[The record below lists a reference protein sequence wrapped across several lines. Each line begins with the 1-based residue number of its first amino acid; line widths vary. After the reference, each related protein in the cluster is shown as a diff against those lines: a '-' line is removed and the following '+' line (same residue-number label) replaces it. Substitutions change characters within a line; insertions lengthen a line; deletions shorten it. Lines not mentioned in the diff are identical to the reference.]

1 MSFQYFDYGEERRYS
16 FLQVPKLLLEEPE
29 FKTLSG
35 DAKLLYSLM
44 LERGYLSRINGWYD
58 ERGHP
63 FIFFTVEEVMRS
75 LSIGRSK
82 AIGLLSD
89 LEKTGLILRVRQG
102 LGKPNRIYVGRFYS
116 GEQPADFKKYEN
128 QTSGSPEINL
138 QEVRKSDGN
147 KTDKSQTEKNHTD
160 LINQMDPVDEMRA
173 FFDTS
178 CGFEALKMDYPNRAD
193 QLEEIRELLAEV
205 CTTTKPTIRIS
216 GEEKPAAVV
225 IGRLKK
231 LNSSHICYVMDCL
244 GENTT
249 KISNIRQYL
258 LAVLY
263 NAPVTISHYYQ
274 TLVSHDM
281 AQGLV

>member
-1 MSFQYFDYGEERRYS
+1 MNFEHFNYGEERRYS

-63 FIFFTVEEVMRS
+63 FIFFTIEEVMKS

-89 LEKTGLILRVRQG
+89 LEKSGLILRVRQG

-116 GEQPADFKKYEN
+116 GENPADFRKYEN
-128 QTSGSPEINL
+128 RTSGSPDINL
-138 QEVRKSDGN
+138 QEVRISDTN
-147 KTDKSQTEKNHTD
+147 KTDKSKTEKNKTN
-160 LINQMDPVDEMRA
+160 LINQMDPVDEIRT
-173 FFDTS
+173 FFDIS
-178 CGFEALKMDYPNRAD
+178 CGFEALKADYPYRAD
-193 QLEEIRELLAEV
+193 QLEEIRELLVEV

-216 GEEKPAAVV
+216 GEDKPAAVV
-225 IGRLKK
+225 ISRLKQ

-249 KISNIRQYL
+249 KITNIRQYL

-263 NAPVTISHYYQ
+263 NAPVTISSYYQ

>member
-16 FLQVPKLLLEEPE
+16 FRQVPKLLLEEPK

-44 LERGYLSRINGWYD
+44 LDRGYLSRINGWYD

-63 FIFFTVEEVMRS
+63 FIYFTIEDVTKS
-75 LSIGRSK
+75 LSIGHSK
-82 AIGLLSD
+82 AANLLSD
-89 LEKTGLILRVRQG
+89 LEKAGLILRVRQG
-102 LGKPNRIYVGRFYS
+102 LGKPNRIYVGRFYFGKES
-116 GEQPADFKKYEN
+116 
-128 QTSGSPEINL
+128 TEIWNS
-138 QEVRKSDGN
+138 EKRKSRKTEIGIQDYRKSERN
-147 KTDKSQTEKNHTD
+147 KTDMNQTKMSQTD
-160 LINQMDPVDEMRA
+160 LINQTDSVKEIRTY
-173 FFDTS
+173 FDIS
-178 CGFEALKMDYPNRAD
+178 CGFEALKHNYPYRTE
-193 QLEEIRELLAEV
+193 QLDEIRELLVDV
-205 CTTTKPTIRIS
+205 CTTKKPVIRIS

-225 IGRLKK
+225 ISRLKK

-244 GENTT
+244 SENTT
-249 KISNIRQYL
+249 RISNIRQYL

-263 NAPVTISHYYQ
+263 NAPVTISNYYQ

>member
-1 MSFQYFDYGEERRYS
+1 MNFHYFDYGEERRYS

-44 LERGYLSRINGWYD
+44 LDRGYLSRINGWYD

-63 FIFFTVEEVMRS
+63 FIYFTIEDVTKS
-75 LSIGRSK
+75 LSIGHSK
-82 AIGLLSD
+82 AAGLLAD

-116 GEQPADFKKYEN
+116 GEETAEIRNSEKQK
-128 QTSGSPEINL
+128 SGKPEISS
-138 QEVRKSDGN
+138 QDYRKSERN
-147 KTDKSQTEKNHTD
+147 KTDMNQTDKSKTD
-160 LINQMDPVDEMRA
+160 LINQTDPVEEMRKY
-173 FFDTS
+173 FDIS
-178 CGFEALKMDYPNRAD
+178 CGFEVLKQDYPYRTE
-193 QLEEIRELLAEV
+193 QLEEIRELLVEV

-216 GEEKPAAVV
+216 GEDKPAAVV
-225 IGRLKK
+225 ISRLKQ

-249 KISNIRQYL
+249 KITNIRQYL

-263 NAPVTISHYYQ
+263 NAPVTISNYYQ